1 MVLQKKI
8 FTSIVVTVVCIVGLF
23 VIGEFRDMK
32 NEDEKFTMGTVSYYM
47 TLIWSAIGWQVCS
60 VGRVGLIFLVSSLF
74 SNVIS
79 TLALPNESSIGAKSL
94 AGISHIKL
102 NKIKTIKI
110 KLNDQDIFPF
120 NESVASQP
128 KTDVPRK
135 RQLKTEYRISI

>member
-1 MVLQKKI
+1 MQI
-8 FTSIVVTVVCIVGLF
+8 FTSIVAIVVCIVGFF
-23 VIGEFRDMK
+23 VSGEFIDMK
-32 NEDEKFTMGTVSYYM
+32 KEAEKFTMGTVAYYM

-60 VGRVGLIFLVSSLF
+60 VGRVGLIFLVSALF

-79 TLALPNESSIGAKSL
+79 TLALPNESSIRAKCL

-110 KLNDQDIFPF
+110 KLNDQDIFPV

-135 RQLKTEYRISI
+135 GQ